1 MNIRLKSYLIL
12 LATFSFGITIGVL
25 LAVATMKTTIHAL
38 GRDRMEFRG
47 PPSFDRSMGPPGG
60 GPGRMLERHLEA
72 IVDPTEQ
79 QQARLHPLL
88 KKYQERL
95 GQVMKNHLEAVRS
108 LMDSLDVD
116 LKNILTPEQLEK
128 WKSRPKPPHPP
139 GGPDAP
145 GGFRGPPPMGEGGPG
160 EEPSPPRE

>member
-12 LATFSFGITIGVL
+12 LATFSFGITVGVL
-25 LAVATMKTTIHAL
+25 LAMATMKTTIHAL

-47 PPSFDRSMGPPGG
+47 PPPFAPMGPMGG
-60 GPGRMLERHLEA
+60 GPGRMLEKHLEA
-72 IVDPTEQ
+72 IVEPTEQ
-79 QQARLHPLL
+79 QQEKLHPLL

-95 GQVMKNHLEAVRS
+95 GQVMENHLQTVRR

-116 LKNILTPEQLEK
+116 LKGILTPEQLEK

-139 GGPDAP
+139 GGP
-145 GGFRGPPPMGEGGPG
+145 G
-160 EEPSPPRE
+160 EEPPPPRE